1 LEPTTHWRPVGRL
14 LEGDPRRVAGFEVL
28 GRLGAGG
35 MGVVYLADH
44 PDRGRA
50 ALKFVRDGAGDAS
63 FRERFRREVAAVE
76 RVRSPRVAPVL
87 AADPDAATPWLATAF
102 VDGPTVAEAVDGTTP
117 MAGDRLVALAVALA
131 DALAAIHAAGVV
143 HRDLKPGNILLTPET
158 PVVIDFGIAALRDA
172 PALTRTGMSVGT
184 PGWMAPEQV
193 RGQACGPPADV
204 FAWGLVVAFAAS
216 GQPAFGRGPADA
228 LFYRVVHE
236 APDLP
241 ALPPPLDGLVREALT
256 KDSAARPDVARLL
269 AVLAGPVLEPAAAG
283 ATAIGPTLAD
293 RTAVVP
299 TIVARGWG
307 VEAIPARPPGG
318 PGFWF
323 AGEEHHDARSLAAAL
338 QGAWDEAV
346 DQAFRRRDPVWLGE
360 LGAFLQARGLD
371 EADRLAADGPGADPP
386 AACLARL
393 LLALD
398 PHLDPRVGSLWLTPE
413 GLEAAGRSVAGGGP
427 GGARLD
433 EVAAARI
440 LRLWRSLSG
449 MQRAAT
455 IDEQWLA
462 ATGAFTRHVA
472 EVAPHA
478 GLPSAA
484 ETRRASATLLLC
496 AVHPDHERRLQR
508 RLAAARRTRARHQ
521 PWWANLAT
529 DGRRDP
535 AAAVLAVMTAERA
548 RAQSEEERRAARAAG
563 SPGAAAGASRRAP
576 GTPPAAARPA
586 PARPL
591 PPPPPP
597 PPSPMYV
604 PLLRA
609 RTSVHRTWTLVAAL
623 AGLVA
628 YLWTVGTFGDALL
641 AHYRTLE
648 AGVDQIEAYRSA
660 SGSVGLAVLLI
671 VVLPAAH
678 VGTRKL
684 VRQGASR
691 SIVRA
696 AAGGAAVLDILLG
709 IVFLQAAALGVMVVG
724 AALETGLSPGEPQ
737 AFGADQPWL
746 LAGFL
751 VPLGLVGVLLAV
763 RGSWRFG
770 RALFGRRVAD
780 VTGPGS
786 RPLAVAA

>member
-1 LEPTTHWRPVGRL
+1 VGRL

-50 ALKFVRDGAGDAS
+50 ALKFVRDGAADAS

-102 VDGPTVAEAVDGTTP
+102 VDGPTVAEAVDETTP

-131 DALAAIHAAGVV
+131 DALVAIHGAGVV

-158 PVVIDFGIAALRDA
+158 PVVIDFGIASLREA
-172 PALTRTGMSVGT
+172 PALTRTGMTVGT
-184 PGWMAPEQV
+184 PGWMAPEQA

-204 FAWGLVVAFAAS
+204 FSWGLVVAFAAS
-216 GQPAFGRGPADA
+216 GRPAFGRGPADA

-256 KDSAARPDVARLL
+256 KDPAARADVARLL
-269 AVLAGPVLEPAAAG
+269 AVLTGPVLEPAAAG

-360 LGAFLQARGLD
+360 LSAFLQARGLD
-371 EADRLAADGPGADPP
+371 EADRLVADGPGADPP
-386 AACLARL
+386 DTCLARL

-413 GLEAAGRSVAGGGP
+413 GLESAGRSVAGGGP
-427 GGARLD
+427 GGERLD
-433 EVAAARI
+433 RVAAARI
-440 LRLWRSLSG
+440 LRLWRSLPG
-449 MQRAAT
+449 MERAAT
-455 IDEQWLA
+455 IDEQWQA
-462 ATGAFTRHVA
+462 ATGSFARHVA
-472 EVAPHA
+472 EVAAHA

-496 AVHPDHERRLQR
+496 AVHPDHERRLHR

-521 PWWANLAT
+521 PWWTNLAT

-535 AAAVLAVMTAERA
+535 AAAVLAVMTSDRA
-548 RAQSEEERRAARAAG
+548 RARSEEERRAARAAG
-563 SPGAAAGASRRAP
+563 R
-576 GTPPAAARPA
+576 PPSAARPT

-597 PPSPMYV
+597 PPPAPPGPRYV

-623 AGLVA
+623 VGLVA
-628 YLWTVGTFGDALL
+628 YLWTVGTFGDALV
-641 AHYRTLE
+641 AHYGTLDGSVE
-648 AGVDQIEAYRSA
+648 RIEAYRDA
-660 SGSVGLAVLLI
+660 TGSVGLGVLLL

-678 VGTRKL
+678 VGTRRL
-684 VRQGASR
+684 VRQGAGR
-691 SIVRA
+691 GAVRA

-709 IVFLQAAALGVMVVG
+709 IVFLQAAALGIMVVG
-724 AALETGLSPGEPQ
+724 AGLETGLRPGEPQ
-737 AFGADQPWL
+737 TFSADQPWL
-746 LAGFL
+746 LTGAL
-751 VPLGLVGVLLAV
+751 VPLGLVGVLLTV
-763 RGSWRFG
+763 RGTWRLG
-770 RALFGRRVAD
+770 RAVFGRRVAD